1 MILRKFRHYL
11 MASFEERLLALADA
25 DTLKKAKTLLKQ
37 HTLLG
42 VWRQND
48 GRLCGTFRENGAPA
62 ATVTLTTGNE
72 TVSVCS
78 VCRQEKVC
86 AHGLALLMYGGRFH
100 AFDSTAEMPPA
111 YSKALLKQDLPVLA
125 GRGMVNSAHLR
136 LTAEENCLHAP
147 SKFES
152 LTLSVK
158 LVTPQREY
166 TGNLSNLRQLYFE
179 KSLSVVVKFDHF
191 SLHDQQIIRFLAL
204 NGEAVNSSISLSAE
218 LTAELF
224 HALPGFKRF
233 FCNGKNIIVR
243 PERATPALVRC
254 GSKVLPGLLIGKAVL
269 PFAGARLITGRSGYW
284 VGKNDEYFFIG
295 GECEAG
301 FLRSFF
307 RAAPQD
313 RNSITAFPLP
323 TVDADAAELPE
334 LPAEIRLDVDFSGG
348 NITFIP
354 EYIYRV
360 NGTPV
365 MFPPKSGRVIA
376 GARGCFRRD
385 QAAEWEFEKTLAMF
399 GFTMDEHGNATANST
414 EQAGVFLNC
423 LMPELLR
430 SATPPG
436 LSGKLAAML
445 DGESGLPEVSL
456 HCNLTGRNGDDYI
469 LQYSLA
475 GRKRE
480 LDWERCVLLSRER
493 KDYIFSGERL
503 FVISPAL
510 GKFLRAAGVMLKNVD
525 PAARSFELPRCNI
538 SYFRALAKDI
548 PGALPPE
555 LFADDA
561 AAGSDFWEKSFHF
574 KGTLRNYQQQGVA
587 FMQYLTDRNFNPLLA
602 DEMGLGKTV
611 QLLALLASR
620 MSRGGKPSLIVCP
633 ASLTVNWEREAHRF
647 VPDLRVAAPR
657 EGNERNAILK
667 KPESFDLLVLSYTGA
682 RMSKE
687 ALRKYNFEFLVL
699 DEAQHI
705 KNPGSENAKNCKSI
719 SAAHRVVLSGTPLEN
734 SPDDLWSVM
743 DFLQP
748 GMLGTLPSF
757 RRRYAGITADEE
769 LQQELAHRTA
779 PFIKR
784 RTKAEVASDLPEKSE
799 RTIFCDPSPDQS
811 RLYDELLESG
821 RTTLKNGSAADIFS
835 LLLRLRQV
843 CCHPGLLPDG
853 RGENIASGKTE
864 LLFEVLNEIID
875 SGHKVLLFSQF
886 TSMLQLL
893 IPELQQRN
901 IPFEYLDGSTRDRQA
916 RVDRFNNDP
925 DIPLFLLSLK
935 AGGTG
940 LNLTS
945 ADTVILYDPWWNPAV
960 ELQAADRTHRIGQT
974 RPVSTVKLVMRDSV
988 EEKVLLLQD
997 KKRKLFN
1004 ALVENPAAGGG
1015 LSLDDL
1021 RALFD

>member
-1 MILRKFRHYL
+1 
-11 MASFEERLLALADA
+11 MAAFEERLLALSDA
-25 DTLKKAKTLLKQ
+25 ETLKKAKNLLKQ
-37 HTLLG
+37 KTLLG
-42 VWRQND
+42 VWRQSD
-48 GRLCGTFRENGAPA
+48 GKLCGYFRENGAAP
-62 ATVTLTTGNE
+62 ATVKVVTGAH
-72 TVSVCS
+72 TVSDCS

-100 AFDSTAEMPPA
+100 AFDATPETPPE
-111 YSKALLKQDLPVLA
+111 YSKALLKQDLPALA
-125 GRGMVNSAHLR
+125 GRGMTNSAHLR
-136 LTAEENCLHAP
+136 LTAEENYLHAP

-179 KSLSVVVKFDHF
+179 KSLSVVLKFDNF

-204 NGEAVNSSISLSAE
+204 NGEAENSNISLTAE

-233 FCNGKNIIVR
+233 FRNGKNIIVR
-243 PERATPALVRC
+243 PERATPALVRS
-254 GSKVLPGLLIGKAVL
+254 GSKILPGLLIGKAVL
-269 PFAGARLITGRSGYW
+269 PFAGARLITGRSGCW
-284 VGKNDEYFFIG
+284 VGKNDEYFFVG

-301 FLRSFF
+301 FMRSFF
-307 RAAPQD
+307 RAAPQERD
-313 RNSITAFPLP
+313 FVTGFPLP
-323 TVDADAAELPE
+323 IVNCDAPE
-334 LPAEIRLDVDFSGG
+334 VPVLPAEIRLDVDFSGE

-365 MFPPKSGRVIA
+365 LFPPKSGRVIA
-376 GARGCFRRD
+376 AEKRCFLRD
-385 QAAEWEFEKTLAMF
+385 SAAEWEFEKALAMF
-399 GFTMDEHGNATANST
+399 GFDLDECGNAGAVSV
-414 EQAGVFLNC
+414 EQAGLFLDRA
-423 LMPELLR
+423 MPELLN
-430 SATPPG
+430 SSGNVPG
-436 LSGKLAAML
+436 LSGRVAAML
-445 DGESGLPEVSL
+445 NGDAGLPEVSL
-456 HCNLTGRNGDDYI
+456 HCRLTGRNGDNYV

-480 LDWERCVLLSRER
+480 LDWERCVLHGRER
-493 KDYIFSGERL
+493 KDYIASGERI
-503 FVISPAL
+503 FVIPPAL
-510 GKFLRAAGVMLKNVD
+510 GRFLRAAGTMLVNID
-525 PAARSFELPRCNI
+525 PAGRTFELPHCNLC
-538 SYFRALAKDI
+538 YFRTLAGDI

-555 LFADDA
+555 LFADEPA
-561 AAGSDFWEKSFHF
+561 ANINIMEKGFRF
-574 KGTLRNYQQQGVA
+574 KGTLRAYQQQGVA

-620 MSRGGKPSLIVCP
+620 MTRGGKPSLIVCP
-633 ASLTVNWEREAHRF
+633 ASLTVNWEREAARF
-647 VPDLRVAAPR
+647 VPDLRVAAPQ
-657 EGNERNAILK
+657 GSERNAVLK
-667 KPESFDLLVLSYTGA
+667 RPESFDLLILSYTGA
-682 RMSKE
+682 RMSRE

-748 GMLGTLPSF
+748 GMLGTLAAF
-757 RRRYAGITADEE
+757 RRRYAGISTDGE
-769 LQQELAHRTA
+769 LQQDLTYRTS

-784 RTKAEVASDLPEKSE
+784 RTKAEVARDLPEKSE
-799 RTIFCDPSPDQS
+799 LTICCDPSAEQAQ
-811 RLYDELLESG
+811 LYAELLDSG
-821 RTTLKNGSAADIFS
+821 KDTLKNGNAADIFS

-843 CCHPGLLPDG
+843 CCHPELLPDG
-853 RGENIASGKTE
+853 RGRGVVSGKTE
-864 LLFEVLNEIID
+864 LLFEILDETID

-893 IPELQQRN
+893 IPELQKRN
-901 IPFEYLDGSTRDRQA
+901 IPFEYLDGATRDRQM

-925 DIPLFLLSLK
+925 EIPLFLLSLK

-945 ADTVILYDPWWNPAV
+945 ADTVIIYDPWWNPAV

-974 RPVSTVKLVMRDSV
+974 RAVSTVKLVMRNSV
-988 EEKVLLLQD
+988 EEKVLMLQE
-997 KKRKLFN
+997 KKRKLFH
-1004 ALVENPAAGGG
+1004 ALVENPASGGG
-1015 LSLDDL
+1015 LSLDEL

>member
-1 MILRKFRHYL
+1 
-11 MASFEERLLALADA
+11 MASFEERLLALSDA
-25 DTLKKAKTLLKQ
+25 ETLKKAKSLLKQ
-37 HTLLG
+37 HTLIG
-42 VWRQND
+42 VWRQRD
-48 GRLCGTFRENGAPA
+48 GRLCGSFRENGALP
-62 ATVTLTTGNE
+62 ATVKLVTGAE
-72 TVSVCS
+72 TVSSCS
-78 VCRQEKVC
+78 VCHQEKVC

-100 AFDSTAEMPPA
+100 AFDTTPETPPE
-111 YSKALLKQDLPVLA
+111 YSRALLKQDLPALA
-125 GRGMVNSAHLR
+125 ARGMTNSAQLR
-136 LTAEENCLHAP
+136 LTAEEKSLHAP

-158 LVTPQREY
+158 LITPQREY

-179 KSLSVVVKFDHF
+179 KSLNVVLKFDHF

-204 NGEAVNSSISLSAE
+204 NGEAENSNISLTSE

-224 HALPGFKRF
+224 HALPGFRRF
-233 FCNGKNIIVR
+233 FRNGRNIVVR

-254 GSKVLPGLLIGKAVL
+254 RNRIMPGLLIGKAVL
-269 PFAGARLITGRSGYW
+269 PFPGARLITGRSGYW

-307 RAAPQD
+307 RMAPQE
-313 RNSITAFPLP
+313 RNAVTDFPLP
-323 TVDADAAELPE
+323 VVDADAAEAPVL
-334 LPAEIRLDVDFSGG
+334 LAEIRLDVDFCGE
-348 NITFIP
+348 NVIFKP
-354 EYIYRV
+354 EYLYHV

-365 MFPPKSGRVIA
+365 LFPPGSGRIIA
-376 GARGCFRRD
+376 TGKRCFRRD
-385 QAAEWEFEKTLAMF
+385 SAAEWEFEKSLAMF
-399 GFTMDEHGNATANST
+399 GFTVDEYGNAATADI
-414 EQAGVFLNC
+414 EQAGLFLDRA
-423 LMPELLR
+423 MPELLN
-430 SATPPG
+430 SSSPPG
-436 LSGKLAAML
+436 VSGKLAAML
-445 DGESGLPEVSL
+445 NGDAGLPEISL
-456 HCNLTGRNGDDYI
+456 RCHLSEKTEETYRLQFSLTGR
-469 LQYSLA
+469 QQ
-475 GRKRE
+475 E
-480 LDWERCVLLSRER
+480 LDWDKCVLCSRER
-493 KDYIFSGERL
+493 KDYLASGGRIF
-503 FVISPAL
+503 AL
-510 GKFLRAAGVMLKNVD
+510 PPVLSRFLRAAGTMLVNVD
-525 PAARSFELPRCNI
+525 PAGRTFELPRCNLN
-538 SYFRALAKDI
+538 YFRETVKDI

-555 LFADDA
+555 LFADDLPPE
-561 AAGSDFWEKSFHF
+561 SLNREKSFRF
-574 KGTLRNYQQQGVA
+574 KGTLRTYQQQGVA

-633 ASLTVNWEREAHRF
+633 ASLTVNWEREARRF
-647 VPDLRVAAPR
+647 VPEMQVAAPQ
-657 EGNERNAILK
+657 GNERNNVLK
-667 KPESFDLLVLSYTGA
+667 KPESFDLLILSYTAA
-682 RMSKE
+682 RMSRE

-734 SPDDLWSVM
+734 SPEDLWSVM

-748 GMLGTLPSF
+748 GMLGTLPAF
-757 RRRYAGITADEE
+757 RRRYAGISADTE
-769 LQQELAHRTA
+769 LQQDLACRTS

-784 RTKAEVASDLPEKSE
+784 RTKTEVARDLPEKSE
-799 RTIFCDPSPDQS
+799 LTICCDPTPEQAK
-811 RLYDELLESG
+811 LYAELLESG
-821 RTTLKNGSAADIFS
+821 RETVKNGSAADIFS

-843 CCHPGLLPDG
+843 CCHPGLLPDK
-853 RGENIASGKTE
+853 RGDGIASGKTE
-864 LLFEVLNEIID
+864 LLFEVLDQTID

-893 IPELQQRN
+893 IPELQKRN
-901 IPFEYLDGSTRDRQA
+901 IPFEYLDGTTRDRQM

-925 DIPLFLLSLK
+925 GIPLFLLSLK

-974 RPVSTVKLVMRDSV
+974 RPVSTVKLVMRNSV
-988 EEKVLLLQD
+988 EENVLMLQD

-1015 LSLDDL
+1015 LSLEDL